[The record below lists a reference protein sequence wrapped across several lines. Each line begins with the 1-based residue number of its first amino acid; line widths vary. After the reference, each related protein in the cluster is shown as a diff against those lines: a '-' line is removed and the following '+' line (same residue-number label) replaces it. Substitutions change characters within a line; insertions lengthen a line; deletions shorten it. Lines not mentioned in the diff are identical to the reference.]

1 MTHSRTSSK
10 PTETIWDF
18 KVHWYNFMNVRSE
31 RKLQSLLEKKSGLSM
46 KLWWSQ
52 DNHCKLIKKR
62 KKSLLDMTE
71 QRHCTLI
78 FPAVQKALKATPP
91 NTHSLMSYLA
101 GRTGPPEGRS
111 FPWYC
116 SEDKGPSHHASGL
129 LKTGVEIR
137 PSQSVQGT
145 RKEASED
152 CACTLEKRQGTL
164 SNTLSFYTH
173 I

>member
-1 MTHSRTSSK
+1 
-10 PTETIWDF
+10 
-18 KVHWYNFMNVRSE
+18 
-31 RKLQSLLEKKSGLSM
+31 
-46 KLWWSQ
+46 
-52 DNHCKLIKKR
+52 
-62 KKSLLDMTE
+62 MTE

-91 NTHSLMSYLA
+91 NTHSLMSHLA

-116 SEDKGPSHHASGL
+116 SEDKGPSHHGSAL

-137 PSQSVQGT
+137 PSQAVQGT

-164 SNTLSFYTH
+164 SNTVSFFFTH
-173 I
+173 TYQSLINSATNSKW